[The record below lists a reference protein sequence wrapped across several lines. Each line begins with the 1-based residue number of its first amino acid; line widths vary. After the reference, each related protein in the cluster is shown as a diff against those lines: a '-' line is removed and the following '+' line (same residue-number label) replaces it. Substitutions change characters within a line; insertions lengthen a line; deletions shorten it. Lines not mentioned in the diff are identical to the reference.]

1 MRANEM
7 KSYQDSISRKQV
19 IKLFLSAFAEPYI
32 ATVQW
37 LRTLLFPFKPEQ
49 QITSI
54 INDQT
59 IIGGITSFLS
69 TIIPQFETTPSPETD
84 SFTLRGGK
92 TGIIITHGFGSNPSE
107 IAEFARKLHEKGYT
121 VMALRLPGHG
131 TSPDH
136 FSLVR
141 FEDWYIAIKNAIR
154 ELNKETEE
162 IILIGHSMG
171 ATLSLLAS
179 AFNPVSAVVTICAPI
194 ELHPPFYALLPT
206 VSNFVAKWPRT
217 PSSLKKIREANVKS
231 YQIVPL
237 NMVIELFNL
246 MEVTRKFMHTV
257 SSPALV
263 IAAKNDKVVPM
274 ENAQRIY
281 KTISSPIKKM
291 WIAPNSTHQVFI
303 DKVDFD
309 ELLDQIVSFIESERK
324 KEEKLRERET

>member
-1 MRANEM
+1 MSSNNTRSAN
-7 KSYQDSISRKQV
+7 DSINRKEIV
-19 IKLFLSAFAEPYI
+19 KLFLSSFMEPYM
-32 ATVQW
+32 ATAQW
-37 LRTLLFPFKPEQ
+37 VRTLLFPFKPDRQ
-49 QITSI
+49 AISVI
-54 INDQT
+54 SDQT
-59 IIGGITSFLS
+59 VIGGIRSFLS

-84 SFTLRGGK
+84 SFTLVGGK
-92 TGIIITHGFGSNPSE
+92 TGVIITHGFGSNPSE
-107 IAEFARKLHEKGYT
+107 IAEFAHKIHEKGYT
-121 VMALRLPGHG
+121 VKALRLPGHG

-136 FSLVR
+136 FSLVT
-141 FEDWYIAIKNAIR
+141 FEDWYLAMKNTIS
-154 ELNKETEE
+154 ELNEE
-162 IILIGHSMG
+162 VDEVILIGHSMG

-246 MEVTRKFMHTV
+246 MEVTRKFMHNV
-257 SSPALV
+257 RVPSLI

-274 ENAQRIY
+274 ENAHRIY
-281 KTISSPIKKM
+281 KTINSPIKKM

-303 DKVDFD
+303 DKIDMED
-309 ELLDQIVSFIESERK
+309 LLEHVINFIEKDRK
-324 KEEKLRERET
+324 QRNNE